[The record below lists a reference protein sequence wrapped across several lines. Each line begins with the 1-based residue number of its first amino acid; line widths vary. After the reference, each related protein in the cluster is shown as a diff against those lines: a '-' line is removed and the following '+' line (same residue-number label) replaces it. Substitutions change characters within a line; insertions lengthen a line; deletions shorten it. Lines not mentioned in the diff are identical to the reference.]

1 VTKEGVGMVRE
12 LGATTR
18 KDNMR
23 NLRILSVDDEKNFTE
38 LLKQYFEPRGY
49 DVDVSF
55 DGDSALE
62 LLTRKKY
69 DVVLLD
75 LKMVGINGDE
85 LMRRSKELYPD
96 MGFIF
101 ITAYCDSGKTK
112 ERLMKEG
119 VYAYVE
125 KPIASLKHLE
135 NLVNQAA
142 GVNV

>member
-1 VTKEGVGMVRE
+1 M
-12 LGATTR
+12 TTVFKR

-49 DVDVSF
+49 DVDVSL

-85 LMRRSKELYPD
+85 IMRRSKKLYPK

-101 ITAYCDSGKTK
+101 ITAYSDSGKTK
-112 ERLMKEG
+112 ERLIKEG
-119 VYAYVE
+119 VYAYIE

-142 GVNV
+142 GLNG